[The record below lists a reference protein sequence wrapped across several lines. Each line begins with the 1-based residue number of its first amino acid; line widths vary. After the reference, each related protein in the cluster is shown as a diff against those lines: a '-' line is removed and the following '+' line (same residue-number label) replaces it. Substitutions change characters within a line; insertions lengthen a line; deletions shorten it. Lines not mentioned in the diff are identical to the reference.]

1 MTQMR
6 TIEETIKYIKA
17 QDEGNCLTK
26 HALRQ
31 LVISHRLPSVRV
43 GSKYLINLQT
53 LESYLRGDIMPEA
66 IQEGT
71 IRRLHERL

>member
-6 TIEETIKYIKA
+6 TIEQAIKYIKA

-43 GSKYLINLQT
+43 GAKYLINLQT
-53 LESYLRGDIMPEA
+53 LESYLQGDLMPPVEA
-66 IQEGT
+66 LGN
-71 IRRLHERL
+71 IRKLNERL

>member
-6 TIEETIKYIKA
+6 TIEQAIKYIKA

-43 GSKYLINLQT
+43 GAKYLINLQT
-53 LESYLRGDIMPEA
+53 LESYLRGDIMPET

-71 IRRLHERL
+71 IRRLPERL